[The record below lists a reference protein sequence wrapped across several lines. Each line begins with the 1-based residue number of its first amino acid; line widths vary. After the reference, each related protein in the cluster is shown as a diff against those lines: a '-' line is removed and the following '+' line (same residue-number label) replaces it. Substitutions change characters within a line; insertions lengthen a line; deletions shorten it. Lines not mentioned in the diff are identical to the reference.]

1 VGSVLAI
8 TLAVAGWLLRARA
21 PSASSPDGTGEA
33 FPLPPLSSSPFLNT
47 RADARYVGS
56 AACRSCHAG
65 AEASFRRTGM
75 GRSLAEAD
83 PAREPPNAT
92 VDHPLS
98 KCRYQVVRQD
108 GRLWHRELL
117 LDGQPDEV
125 TLAEYPL
132 KYAIGS
138 GRHARTYVAEVDG
151 FLVESPLT
159 WYASRQSWGLS
170 PGYDRPTHVGFGRGI
185 EEVCLFCHA
194 GQAEAI
200 EGSAQRFQIHEA
212 ALGCERCHGPGS
224 VHLARHAPKGLAEN
238 PTEGID
244 YTIVNPAH
252 LPRTLADA
260 VCQQCHLLGRASPEA
275 RGRKQTDFRPGLPL
289 QEFRHDYSV
298 GTPGAL
304 LAVVGQVEQLH
315 QSRCYQR
322 SETLACITCHNPHGE
337 PRAEE
342 RVAYYRA
349 ACLACHPPE
358 RCKVDSQRRQ
368 KESPDNDCLVCH
380 MPRAATDVPHVAFTN
395 HRIGVHQ
402 QPVAPPAETA
412 GLGELRPIL
421 DLSGLGAVDRQRSL
435 GLAYAEWAVQQKDAA
450 QVAAYRTRAAEL
462 LAGVRAAGLRDPAV
476 DVMLVRLGFDSE
488 VIRPY
493 IESLGSP
500 ELTPQDRC
508 AALSLYAG
516 ACARQGRFAEAL
528 PALRQL
534 VRLRRVSD
542 DWQLLSYCERSL
554 GNVPQAVEALEMAAA
569 IDPRL
574 ERAHELLAPYYR
586 QRGDLQRAAWH
597 QRRALRV
604 TP

>member
-1 VGSVLAI
+1 TTFPVP
-8 TLAVAGWLLRARA
+8 TL
-21 PSASSPDGTGEA
+21 SA
-33 FPLPPLSSSPFLNT
+33 SPFLNT
-47 RADARYVGS
+47 KADAQYVGS

-65 AEASFRRTGM
+65 EDASFRRTGM

-83 PAREPPNAT
+83 PAREPPDAT
-92 VDHPLS
+92 VDHSLS
-98 KCRYQVVRQD
+98 KCRYQVVRKD

-138 GRHARTYVAEVDG
+138 GRHARSYVAEVDG

-159 WYASRQSWGLS
+159 WYASRQRWSLS
-170 PGYDRPTHVGFGRGI
+170 PGYDRPAHVGFGRGI
-185 EEVCLFCHA
+185 EAVCLFCHA
-194 GQAEAI
+194 GQAEAVG
-200 EGSAQRFQIHEA
+200 GSAHRFQIREA

-224 VHLARHAPKGLAEN
+224 VHVARHAAKDPAEK
-238 PTEGID
+238 PADRID

-289 QEFRHDYSV
+289 QEFRHDYSLATQ
-298 GTPGAL
+298 GTS
-304 LAVVGQVEQLH
+304 LAVVGHVEQLQ

-322 SETLACITCHNPHGE
+322 SETLSCITCHNPHDE
-337 PRAEE
+337 PRAQK

-349 ACLACHPPE
+349 ACLECHLPE
-358 RCKVDSQRRQ
+358 RCKVDAQRRQ
-368 KESPDNDCLVCH
+368 KESPDNDCTQCH

-402 QPVAPPAETA
+402 QPFAPQAETT
-412 GLGELRPIL
+412 GSGDLRPIL
-421 DLSGLGAVDRQRSL
+421 DLSGLSAVDRQRSL

-450 QVAAYRTRAAEL
+450 QVAAYRARAAEL
-462 LAGVRAAGLRDPAV
+462 LAGVRAAGLSDPAV
-476 DVMLVRLGFDSE
+476 DVMLVRLGFDTE
-488 VIRPY
+488 LVRPY
-493 IESLGSP
+493 IDGLGSP

-508 AALSLYAG
+508 AALSLYAE
-516 ACARQGRFAEAL
+516 ACAKQQRFAEAV

-542 DWQLLSYCERSL
+542 DWQLLAYCERSL
-554 GNVPQAVEALEMAAA
+554 GNIPQSVEALTTAAT

-574 ERAHELLAPYYR
+574 ERAHALLAPYHR
-586 QRGDLQRAAWH
+586 QRGDLQRADWH
-597 QRRALRV
+597 QRRAGRV